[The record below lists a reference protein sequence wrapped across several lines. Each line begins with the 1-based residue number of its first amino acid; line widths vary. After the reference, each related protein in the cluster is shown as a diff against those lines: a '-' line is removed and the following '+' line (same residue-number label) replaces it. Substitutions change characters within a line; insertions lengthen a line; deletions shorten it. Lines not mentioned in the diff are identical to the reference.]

1 MLPLEAAQK
10 QSLCQLGV
18 LSAMLVA
25 NISDR
30 PRHSTYMYLT
40 SFLTNLTMAAERSMN
55 PRPK

>member
-30 PRHSTYMYLT
+30 PRHSTYRHIHVSYFF
-40 SFLTNLTMAAERSMN
+40 SNKSN
-55 PRPK
+55 NGC